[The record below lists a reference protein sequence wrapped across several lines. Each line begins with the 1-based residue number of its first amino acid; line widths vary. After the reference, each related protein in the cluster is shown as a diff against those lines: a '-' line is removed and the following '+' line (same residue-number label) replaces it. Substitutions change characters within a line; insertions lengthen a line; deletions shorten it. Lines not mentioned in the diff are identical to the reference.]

1 MQIKVQ
7 IDAKALKART
17 HREAKRLAFSTAQA
31 LNETAKEIQ
40 TAERVNLDRK
50 FTVRKVGFLYRL
62 IKITA
67 FASPRKGR
75 PFAEVAIDP
84 TKKRVLL
91 GIFEKGGEKEPAK
104 GKTVAVPL
112 TGGPARPS
120 FNQPVQDEFTFRKLR
135 FRRHR
140 TKTGKAQWK
149 GEQRTFIIP
158 GLGVLQ
164 RVGGKAKGTAARLIY
179 AFQRRPRLKALLDF
193 TEIALRTFNREFAHE
208 FRKAYHRKKDPPDR

>member
-1 MQIKVQ
+1 LGI
-7 IDAKALKART
+7 
-17 HREAKRLAFSTAQA
+17 HRAWGT
-31 LNETAKEIQ
+31 
-40 TAERVNLDRK
+40 
-50 FTVRKVGFLYRL
+50 FLLSPY
-62 IKITA
+62 KIRA
-67 FASPRKGR
+67 FASPRKGP

-120 FNQPVQDEFTFRKLR
+120 FSQPVQEEFTFRKLR
-135 FRRHR
+135 FRRHN
-140 TKTGKAQWK
+140 TKSGKVQWK

-164 RVGGKAKGTAARLIY
+164 RVAGKAKSSAARLIY
-179 AFQRRPRLKALLDF
+179 AFEQRPVSAC
-193 TEIALRTFNREFAHE
+193 
-208 FRKAYHRKKDPPDR
+208 RKLHTRRV